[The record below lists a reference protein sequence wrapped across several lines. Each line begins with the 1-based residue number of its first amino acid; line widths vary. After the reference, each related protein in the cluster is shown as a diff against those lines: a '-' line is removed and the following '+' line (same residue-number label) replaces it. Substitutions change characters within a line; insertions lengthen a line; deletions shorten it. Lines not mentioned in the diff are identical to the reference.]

1 MISLNPDALVKSSGI
16 LRFMKVD
23 IIHDAKQAKGIAV
36 IIDILRAATVEAYIL
51 GNNADYI
58 IPVKTKAEAFAFREK
73 NPEVILIGESNG
85 LKIEGFDY
93 GNSPSEIKDVD
104 FTEKVVVHRSS
115 HGTQGLVDA
124 QTADEIIFG
133 SFVTFSAIK
142 KYIERTKPNIVSLVP
157 TLDAGDDELFA
168 DYLFRNLYGY
178 ENNFEEVKE
187 QTKGLNSIFLDP
199 KQPEFPEEDFHLAL
213 TLDTFPFLCITDK
226 KDGQLIVKKLEV

>member
-1 MISLNPDALVKSSGI
+1 MYVK
-16 LRFMKVD
+16 VN

-58 IPVKTKAEAFAFREK
+58 IPVKTQTEAFAIREK

-104 FTEKVVVHRSS
+104 FEGKVVVHRSS
-115 HGTQGLVDA
+115 NGTQGLVDA
-124 QTADEIIFG
+124 QDADQVIFG
-133 SFVTFSAIK
+133 SFVIFSAIQ
-142 KYIERTKPNIVSLVP
+142 KYIEKTKPEIVSLVP
-157 TLDAGDDELFA
+157 THGEGDDELFA
-168 DYLFRNLYGY
+168 DYLYRNLYGY

-187 QTKGLNSIFLDP
+187 RTKGLNSIFLDP
-199 KQPEFPEEDFHLAL
+199 RHPEFPAEDFHLAL